1 MKIYHIS
8 YRKSR
13 AITAAVIGAGSTA
26 LDKPGS
32 SLDVVLLAEPG
43 LSINMNQ
50 KRVLFVISSQEIRLK
65 VLQKLG
71 NLHHL

>member
-32 SLDVVLLAEPG
+32 SLDVLLAEPG

>member
-32 SLDVVLLAEPG
+32 SLDVLLAEPG

-50 KRVLFVISSQEIRLK
+50 KTCTFCYQLTRDQTKSASEIR
-65 VLQKLG
+65 
-71 NLHHL
+71 